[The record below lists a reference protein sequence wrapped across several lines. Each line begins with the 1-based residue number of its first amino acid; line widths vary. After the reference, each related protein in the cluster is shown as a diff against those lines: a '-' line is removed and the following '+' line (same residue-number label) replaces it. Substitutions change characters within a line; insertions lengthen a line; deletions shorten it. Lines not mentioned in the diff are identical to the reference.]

1 MGFWLTGFCPWHL
14 VEAIAVVPINRYVDI
29 IILPEVIDGTVVIV
43 VVASLLAEI
52 ERIIGIYGQ
61 FWLIFLPL
69 TKYYI

>member
-1 MGFWLTGFCPWHL
+1 MGLWLTGFCSGHL
-14 VEAIAVVPINRYVDI
+14 VEAIALVPINRYVDI
-29 IILPEVIDGTVVIV
+29 IILPEVV

-61 FWLIFLPL
+61 FWLIFLHL

>member
-1 MGFWLTGFCPWHL
+1 MGLWLTGFCSGHL
-14 VEAIAVVPINRYVDI
+14 VEAIALVPINRYVDI
-29 IILPEVIDGTVVIV
+29 IILPEVVDGTVV

-52 ERIIGIYGQ
+52 ERIIYGQ

>member
-1 MGFWLTGFCPWHL
+1 VGFWLTGFCPGHL
-14 VEAIAVVPINRYVDI
+14 VEAIALVPINRYVDI
-29 IILPEVIDGTVVIV
+29 IILPEVV

-61 FWLIFLPL
+61 FWLIFLHL

>member
-1 MGFWLTGFCPWHL
+1 MVGFWLTGFWSGHL
-14 VEAIAVVPINRYVDI
+14 VEAIALVPINRYVDI
-29 IILPEVIDGTVVIV
+29 IILPEVVDGTVV

>member
-1 MGFWLTGFCPWHL
+1 MGFWLTDFCPGHL
-14 VEAIAVVPINRYVDI
+14 VEAIALVPINRYVDI
-29 IILPEVIDGTVVIV
+29 IILPEVV

-61 FWLIFLPL
+61 FWLIFLHL

>member
-1 MGFWLTGFCPWHL
+1 MVGFWLTGFCPGHL
-14 VEAIAVVPINRYVDI
+14 VEAIALVPINRYVDI
-29 IILPEVIDGTVVIV
+29 IILPEVVDGTVV

>member
-1 MGFWLTGFCPWHL
+1 VGLWLTGFCSGHL
-14 VEAIAVVPINRYVDI
+14 VEAIALVPINRYVDI
-29 IILPEVIDGTVVIV
+29 IILPEVVDGTVV

-52 ERIIGIYGQ
+52 ERIIYGQ

>member
-1 MGFWLTGFCPWHL
+1 MGLWLTGFCSGHL
-14 VEAIAVVPINRYVDI
+14 VETIALVPINRYVDI
-29 IILPEVIDGTVVIV
+29 IILPEVVDGTVV

-52 ERIIGIYGQ
+52 ERIIYGQ

>member
-1 MGFWLTGFCPWHL
+1 MGFWLTGFCPGHL
-14 VEAIAVVPINRYVDI
+14 VEAIALVPINRYVDI
-29 IILPEVIDGTVVIV
+29 IILPEVVDGTVV

-61 FWLIFLPL
+61 FWLIFLHL